1 MKTNSIQEAIDK
13 LNLKVSDMIDVP
25 NSYSSQVVK
34 LILET
39 GEPVILKIP
48 YNRKKLLRE
57 YAVLNVLRDKIPV
70 PRVLDFFD
78 EGFDRK
84 GALLLSYIDG
94 KSISDDVN
102 KDMAYQMGE
111 LLGKLHGVDADYF
124 GEIESNNTLLTGNDW
139 WKIIFD
145 WFQDCI
151 PLCEKALPKDFLYE
165 CIDFFREVYEG
176 LPKPDGPCM
185 VHRDY
190 RPGNMLVKDSKIVGL
205 IDFESSRYG
214 SADID
219 FTKIKLYVWDKNIE
233 AKEDFLKG
241 YASVRNVPD
250 IEKTLPFY
258 LFYNAFGGVA
268 WCVRRGNL
276 DDPFFT
282 ENMNQLKFALDNRI

>member
-1 MKTNSIQEAIDK
+1 MKSNSIQEAINK
-13 LNLKVSDMIDVP
+13 FNLKVSNMIDVP
-25 NSYSSQVVK
+25 DSHSSQVVK
-34 LILET
+34 LILAT
-39 GEPVILKIP
+39 GENAILKIP

-57 YAVLNVLRDKIPV
+57 FAVLNLLKDKIPV
-70 PRVLDFFD
+70 PKVLDFFD
-78 EGFDRK
+78 DGFDGN

-94 KSISDDVN
+94 ESILGEIN
-102 KDMAYQMGE
+102 KDIAYQMGE
-111 LLGKLHGVDADYF
+111 LLGNLHRVNSDCFRD
-124 GEIESNNTLLTGNDW
+124 IESNNAVLTGTDW

-145 WFQDCI
+145 WFQECI
-151 PLCEKALPKDFLYE
+151 PLCEEALSKDFLYK
-165 CIDFFREVYEG
+165 CVDFFTEMYEG
-176 LPKPDGPCM
+176 LPKPDGPCV

-190 RPGNMLVKDSKIVGL
+190 RPGNILVKDSKIVGL

-233 AKEDFLKG
+233 TKEEFLKG

-250 IEKTLPFY
+250 IDKTLPFY

-276 DDPFFT
+276 DDSFFT
-282 ENMNQLKFALDNRI
+282 ENVEQLKFILRNRT